1 MRRSTRRARIATEL
15 VARVTAV
22 ATAVLLVATST
33 AVAAPVRFRVDLGGD
48 ARPGATTS
56 LTFGLR
62 VSSELPPV
70 TEIRMLTPTGMDLST
85 TGLGVATCVRPL
97 SEVLDVMH
105 TVHHRPC
112 PPNSLMG
119 TGSATAQLRFDP
131 DEMYSGAAR
140 IALYAGE
147 SVGDRPG
154 LLVIANAYRPM
165 RTQLSYQ
172 GYLYVPPQ
180 GFGLGMA
187 IKVTPIPKP
196 PFGAPVALST
206 FRLVVGRA
214 SLRYTRMRQGRREAY
229 RPRAIPVPRTCP
241 PHGFRFRAIVRFVGG
256 GRLVQDAR
264 AACPN
269 QR

>member
-15 VARVTAV
+15 VARVAAV
-22 ATAVLLVATST
+22 ATGVLLIATST
-33 AVAAPVRFRVDLGGD
+33 AVAAPVRFRVELGGD

-56 LTFGLR
+56 LTFRLR

-70 TEIRMLTPTGMDLST
+70 TEFRVLTPSGMDLST

-105 TVHHRPC
+105 TLYHRPC
-112 PPNSLMG
+112 PANSLMG

-131 DEMYSGAAR
+131 EDMYSGAAR

-147 SVGDRPG
+147 SVGDKPG
-154 LLVIANAYRPM
+154 LLVIADTFRPM
-165 RTQLSYQ
+165 RTQFSYQ
-172 GYLYVPPQ
+172 GYLYVPPR

-196 PFGAPVALST
+196 PFGAPVALSS

-214 SLRYTRMRQGRREAY
+214 SLRYTRVRHGRRETY
-229 RPRAIPVPRTCP
+229 RPRAIPVPRTCSR
-241 PHGFRFRAIVRFVGG
+241 HGLGFRAIVRFAGG
-256 GRLVQDAR
+256 LRLVQDAR
-264 AACPN
+264 AACPHE
-269 QR
+269 R